1 MYNFNNYR
9 TESVKRDVFSDAI
22 FQIVTRALQ
31 NSDPEKFL
39 AKYSE
44 EAEARYEAVSNEVDS
59 MEADESIPVEVLHA
73 KIKEE
78 RQAEEIQ
85 QATEDFIESI
95 IDLTH
100 KMEDLVDT
108 VMIPTEEYNIS
119 K

>member
-1 MYNFNNYR
+1 MYNFNDYHA
-9 TESVKRDVFSDAI
+9 EFVKRDVFSNAI
-22 FQIVTRALQ
+22 LQIAMKALQ
-31 NSDPEKFL
+31 NSDPEEFL
-39 AKYSE
+39 AKYSK

-59 MEADESIPVEVLHA
+59 MEADESIPVEVLRA

-85 QATEDFIESI
+85 WATEDFIESL

-100 KMEDLVDT
+100 KMEDLVDI